1 MASMSNDG
9 NVLYSE
15 ATIVNE
21 GRKHLKDVWLMDSGA
36 IWRMT
41 P

>member
-1 MASMSNDG
+1 MESMSNDG

-15 ATIVNE
+15 ATIANE
-21 GRKHLKDVWLMDSGA
+21 DRNHLKDVWLMDLGA